1 MRIRI
6 VGRGRMG
13 AALAAALVAAGADVA
28 APAGRG
34 WDWPSEGAPPDAIL
48 LAVPDAAIADAAA
61 RLTPGPFVGHCSGIT
76 TLAPLAPHA
85 AFSLHPL
92 LSVTE
97 GGGVT
102 GGHSVTEGVGAGV
115 FAGAH
120 AAVDGASPEALA
132 VAERLAALLGLTTFR
147 VEDRDRAAYHA
158 AASVSANF
166 LVVLED
172 LAERLAASAGVPR
185 AALLPLAG
193 AALRNWAGAGGS
205 RALTGP
211 IARGDEGTVA
221 RQLTAVRERLPEDA
235 SLVDAL
241 VAATRRLAARRDPGP
256 NDPERADPAAG
267 TTGSRPPEEQP

>member
-13 AALAAALVAAGADVA
+13 AALAAALGAAGADVA

-34 WDWPSEGAPPDAIL
+34 WDWTSEGAPPDAIL
-48 LAVPDAAIADAAA
+48 LAVPDAAIAEAAA

-97 GGGVT
+97 GVDGGD
-102 GGHSVTEGVGAGV
+102 GAGV

-185 AALLPLAG
+185 AALLPLA
-193 AALRNWAGAGGS
+193 ATALRNWAGAGGP

-267 TTGSRPPEEQP
+267 ITGSRPPEEQP